1 MQINLVKSKIHK
13 LRITATD
20 LEYQGSI
27 TLDQDLVEAAGLREF
42 ERVQVL
48 NENNG
53 ERLETY
59 VIVGERGSGVCC
71 LNGPAARKG
80 HVGDMLIV
88 LAYAWMTEEEAKGFQ
103 PKLVFPNP
111 KTNSPA

>member
-1 MQINLVKSKIHK
+1 MLINLVKSKVHK

-27 TLDQDLVEAAGLREF
+27 TLDQNIVEAAGLQEF

-53 ERLETY
+53 ERIETY
-59 VIVGERGSGVCC
+59 VIIGERGSGICC

-80 HVGDMLIV
+80 HAGDMLIV
-88 LAYAWMTEEEAKGFQ
+88 IAYAWFTEEEAKSFT

-111 KTNSPA
+111 KTNALV